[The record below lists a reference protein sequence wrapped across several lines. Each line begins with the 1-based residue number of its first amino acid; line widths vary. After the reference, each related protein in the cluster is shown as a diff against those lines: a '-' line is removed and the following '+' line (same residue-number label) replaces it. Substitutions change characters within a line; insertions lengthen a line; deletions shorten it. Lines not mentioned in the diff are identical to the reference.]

1 VEYGGLEKFNMAMQ
15 LEVPEGYYFDYLS
28 ILAVKGVKQPD
39 NQNLIQDYM
48 KCFMKAAEQLGE
60 ELITKIVN
68 SEEFDN
74 LVLINLDLYDY
85 VDLVKQDKVTGK
97 QVDAKVY
104 ERFLAKKA
112 LQEKFFPSKPYT
124 EQKFGYDKKI

>member
-1 VEYGGLEKFNMAMQ
+1 MSMQ

-28 ILAVKGVKQPD
+28 ILAVKAVKQPN
-39 NQNLIQDYM
+39 NQILKQEYM
-48 KCFMKAAEQLGE
+48 RCFMKAAEQLGE
-60 ELITKIVN
+60 ELITEIATSK
-68 SEEFDN
+68 EFDHLN
-74 LVLINLDLYDY
+74 LINLDLYEY

-112 LQEKFFPSKPYT
+112 LQEKFFPNKPYT
-124 EQKFGYDKKI
+124 EQKFGYEKKI